1 MDETLVHCSLEIP
14 LENCDKVTIS
24 YEKTPK
30 IKENA
35 TCYVDKRP
43 FLDEFLEKM
52 GRIFEI
58 SIFTSS
64 TKGYADPIIDYI
76 DPRKIIKK
84 RFYREVKIFEIF
96 NFFFKTE
103 FLMFLLLRVA

>member
-1 MDETLVHCSLEIP
+1 MDLDETLVHCSLEIP
-14 LENCDKVTIS
+14 LENCEKVTIS
-24 YEKTPK
+24 YEKTSK
-30 IKENA
+30 IQENA

-76 DPRKIIKK
+76 DPGKIIKK
-84 RFYREVKIFEIF
+84 RYYREVII
-96 NFFFKTE
+96 
-103 FLMFLLLRVA
+103 LI